1 MDEHNQIDLC
11 DELYDEYFLSENYN
25 EDIAEKI
32 CGRQQLDANPL
43 EEFKRSVEEIKR
55 QHFQKREEAKS
66 ELVNGNEDDVAEKVY
81 VLEKS
86 IIRARQDKK
95 FLRRVDEEEKER

>member
-1 MDEHNQIDLC
+1 MDENNEIDLC

-25 EDIAEKI
+25 DDIAEKI
-32 CGRQQLDANPL
+32 CGRRQLDANPL

-55 QHFQKREEAKS
+55 KHLKRQEEAKR
-66 ELVNGNEDDVAEKVY
+66 ELVNGDEDDVADKVL

-86 IIRARQDKK
+86 IIRARKDKN
-95 FLRRVDEEEKER
+95 FLRRADEEETKQ